1 MKILHLV
8 KSPGDVLAY
17 ETADNQRRSGLD
29 EVWILL
35 LHDAVYTPPPS
46 WDKLYISRDDI
57 LARGVNTPGIQVDH
71 GEIVD
76 LLFAADTVVNW

>member
-8 KSPGDVLAY
+8 KSPGDTLAY
-17 ETADNQRRSGLD
+17 ETAESQRRAGRD

-46 WDKLYISRDDI
+46 WDNLYVNRDDL
-57 LARGVNTPGIQVDH
+57 LARGVNSPGIQVDH

-76 LLFAADTVVNW
+76 LLFGVDTVVNW